1 VTVSANRVG
10 PVLRMV
16 DEVDAVVAA
25 IVEDNP
31 DREIELIDRGAYI
44 RVQAEWYLR
53 VSRASIE
60 RHVGRPFLMRELE
73 QILAS
78 FAGRITTTSDEI
90 VWQFLRRGDD
100 ARSGRRINGDVEDGQ
115 A

>member
-1 VTVSANRVG
+1 MTSSANLVG

-16 DEVDAVVAA
+16 DEVDAVVRA

-31 DREIELIDRGAYI
+31 DREIQLIDRGAYI
-44 RVQAEWYLR
+44 RVQAERRLR

-60 RHVGRPFLMRELE
+60 RQIGRPYQMRELE

-78 FAGRITTTSDEI
+78 FAGRIFISSDEVI
-90 VWQFLRRGDD
+90 WQYK
-100 ARSGRRINGDVEDGQ
+100 N
-115 A
+115 

>member
-1 VTVSANRVG
+1 MWIEGEIMAAAANMVG

-16 DEVDAVVAA
+16 DEVDAVIRA

-31 DREIELIDRGAYI
+31 DREIELVDRGAYV

-53 VSRASIE
+53 VSRESIE
-60 RHVGRPFLMRELE
+60 RHVGRPYQMRELE

-78 FAGRITTTSDEI
+78 FAGRIMTTSDEVI
-90 VWQFLRRGDD
+90 WRFK
-100 ARSGRRINGDVEDGQ
+100 N
-115 A
+115 

>member
-1 VTVSANRVG
+1 MAAAANMVG

-16 DEVDAVVAA
+16 DEVDAVIRA

-31 DREIELIDRGAYI
+31 DREIELVDRGAYV

-53 VSRASIE
+53 VSRESIE
-60 RHVGRPFLMRELE
+60 RHVGRPYQMRELE

-78 FAGRITTTSDEI
+78 FAGRIMTTSDEVI
-90 VWQFLRRGDD
+90 WRFK
-100 ARSGRRINGDVEDGQ
+100 N
-115 A
+115 

>member
-1 VTVSANRVG
+1 MTTTANLVG

-16 DEVDAVVAA
+16 DEVDAVVRA

-44 RVQAEWYLR
+44 RVQAEGCLR
-53 VSRASIE
+53 VSRESIE
-60 RHVGRPFLMRELE
+60 RQIGRPYQMRELE

-78 FAGRITTTSDEI
+78 FAGRIVMSSEEVI
-90 VWQFLRRGDD
+90 WRYK
-100 ARSGRRINGDVEDGQ
+100 S
-115 A
+115 

>member
-1 VTVSANRVG
+1 MWIEGEIMAATANMVG

-16 DEVDAVVAA
+16 DEVDAVIRA

-31 DREIELIDRGAYI
+31 DREIELVDRGAYV

-53 VSRASIE
+53 VSRESIE
-60 RHVGRPFLMRELE
+60 RHVGRPYQMRELE

-78 FAGRITTTSDEI
+78 FAGRIMTTSDEVI
-90 VWQFLRRGDD
+90 WRFK
-100 ARSGRRINGDVEDGQ
+100 N
-115 A
+115 